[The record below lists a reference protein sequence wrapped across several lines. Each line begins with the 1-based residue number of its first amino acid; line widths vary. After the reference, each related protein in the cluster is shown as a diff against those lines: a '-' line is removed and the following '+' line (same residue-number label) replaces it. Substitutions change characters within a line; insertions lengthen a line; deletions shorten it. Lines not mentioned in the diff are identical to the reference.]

1 MENKP
6 IKGWAEDLKRHFFA
20 EDIQIANGYMKRY
33 SVSLIIREMQIKI
46 TIRLHLTSFRMAMK
60 KERDNSC

>member
-6 IKGWAEDLKRHFFA
+6 IKGWAEDLKRHFFI

-33 SVSLIIREMQIKI
+33 SLSLIIREMQIKI
-46 TIRLHLTSFRMAMK
+46 TIKLHLTCFRMAMR
-60 KERDNSC
+60 KEKNNNC